1 MIEII
6 KEKNNEWKI
15 KNELSQWWN
24 TELKKINEWN
34 NV

>member
-24 TELKKINEWN
+24 TELKKN
-34 NV
+34 